1 MDSKEGESAGVTWV
15 GAEAPSNYHVAVRT
29 ENPTHAVALGSP
41 IAISPP
47 TAVAIG
53 LAATMERKRRGR
65 PRKYGPSV
73 GIAVPTVISPP
84 TGVAVEGLQQ
94 WRGKEEA
101 DPESMDRVGPLQ
113 GPCRQPRHQP
123 HHRPGAESSVAKQG
137 GGQPIGSESNQWY
150 NVVLRYA
157 GDYCDLVPCSAEACL
172 IPHLINIEKGEKW
185 NLVPF
190 DPIFWQYSV
199 LYPQVELQ
207 NLFRF
212 EHEAVFGFIIA
223 CEDTE
228 AQLTLANNNHG
239 SLPKRASEGD
249 VFGLLLL
256 LIYLRSPMRTPE
268 GCKLRML

>member
-29 ENPTHAVALGSP
+29 ENPTHAVTLGSP
-41 IAISPP
+41 IAIS
-47 TAVAIG
+47 VAIG

-84 TGVAVEGLQQ
+84 TAVAVEGLQQ

-150 NVVLRYA
+150 NVGLRYA
-157 GDYCDLVPCSAEACL
+157 GNGD
-172 IPHLINIEKGEKW
+172 
-185 NLVPF
+185 F
-190 DPIFWQYSV
+190 
-199 LYPQVELQ
+199 LQ
-207 NLFRF
+207 PLSIL
-212 EHEAVFGFIIA
+212 EISMHEF
-223 CEDTE
+223 
-228 AQLTLANNNHG
+228 
-239 SLPKRASEGD
+239 
-249 VFGLLLL
+249 
-256 LIYLRSPMRTPE
+256 
-268 GCKLRML
+268 